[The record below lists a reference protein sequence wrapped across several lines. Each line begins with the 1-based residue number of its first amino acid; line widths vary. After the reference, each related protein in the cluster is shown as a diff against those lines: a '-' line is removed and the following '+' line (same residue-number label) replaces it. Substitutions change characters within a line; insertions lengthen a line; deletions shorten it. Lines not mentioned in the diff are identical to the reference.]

1 MMTSVML
8 CRRKRYPTC
17 RKPDNCS
24 QTFIWNLERTE
35 SWIAGAAAVCGNC
48 SLAVVTGSAHTK
60 MNPVLPHCC
69 SVVFQVL
76 TVLGVCE
83 WLRKSSIHCWYKYR
97 QQVNTTG
104 RRVKW
109 ATEADVYRLP
119 FSLIVSCC
127 PGRDIRRSFSAAL
140 LAETSWTCLRPFRKV
155 LTPFARRETTRAV
168 LWMSLA
174 IRMMFF
180 PLISSFELPYAI

>member
-1 MMTSVML
+1 ML
-8 CRRKRYPTC
+8 LQCVGIAAWLWLQVLHTPK
-17 RKPDNCS
+17 
-24 QTFIWNLERTE
+24 
-35 SWIAGAAAVCGNC
+35 WILC
-48 SLAVVTGSAHTK
+48 SLTAALLCFRYSQCWGCVSGSE
-60 MNPVLPHCC
+60 NR
-69 SVVFQVL
+69 VFTAGINAGSKWTRHSL
-76 TVLGVCE
+76 
-83 WLRKSSIHCWYKYR
+83 
-97 QQVNTTG
+97 

-168 LWMSLA
+168 LWISLA